1 MKKDILK
8 IIEVNKIEYGI
19 LINALNEFRNKLIRE
34 EQDTELVDEFLLKV
48 LDAPENKRY
57 VDREGRLGARW
68 RIRIIKSY
76 IY

>member
-8 IIEVNKIEYGI
+8 VIEVNKVEYGI
-19 LINALNEFRNKLIRE
+19 IINALNEFRNKLIRE

-57 VDREGRLGARW
+57 VNKEGRLGAR
-68 RIRIIKSY
+68 
-76 IY
+76 

>member
-8 IIEVNKIEYGI
+8 IIEVDKTEYGI

-57 VDREGRLGARW
+57 VDREGRLGAR
-68 RIRIIKSY
+68 
-76 IY
+76 

>member
-8 IIEVNKIEYGI
+8 VIEVDKVEYGI
-19 LINALNEFRNKLIRE
+19 IINALNEFRNKLIRE

-57 VDREGRLGARW
+57 VNKEGRLGAR
-68 RIRIIKSY
+68 
-76 IY
+76 

>member
-8 IIEVNKIEYGI
+8 IIEVDKTEYGI

-34 EQDTELVDEFLLKV
+34 EQDTELVDELLLKV

-57 VDREGRLGARW
+57 VDREGRLGAR
-68 RIRIIKSY
+68 
-76 IY
+76 

>member
-1 MKKDILK
+1 MKKAILK
-8 IIEVNKIEYGI
+8 IIEVDKTEYGI

-57 VDREGRLGARW
+57 VDREGRLGAR
-68 RIRIIKSY
+68 
-76 IY
+76 

>member
-8 IIEVNKIEYGI
+8 LIEVDKTEYGI
-19 LINALNEFRNKLIRE
+19 LINALNEFRNKLLKE

-57 VDREGRLGARW
+57 VDREGRLGAR
-68 RIRIIKSY
+68 
-76 IY
+76 

>member
-8 IIEVNKIEYGI
+8 VIEVDKFEYGI
-19 LINALNEFRNKLIRE
+19 LINALNEFRNKLLKE

-57 VDREGRLGARW
+57 VDREGKLRPR
-68 RIRIIKSY
+68 
-76 IY
+76 

>member
-57 VDREGRLGARW
+57 VDREGRLGAR
-68 RIRIIKSY
+68 
-76 IY
+76 

>member
-34 EQDTELVDEFLLKV
+34 KQDTELVDEFLLKV

-57 VDREGRLGARW
+57 VDREGRLGAR
-68 RIRIIKSY
+68 
-76 IY
+76 

>member
-34 EQDTELVDEFLLKV
+34 QQDTELVDEFLLKV

-57 VDREGRLGARW
+57 VDREGRLGAR
-68 RIRIIKSY
+68 
-76 IY
+76 

>member
-8 IIEVNKIEYGI
+8 IIEVDKTEYGI

-57 VDREGRLGARW
+57 VDREGRLVAR
-68 RIRIIKSY
+68 
-76 IY
+76 

>member
-19 LINALNEFRNKLIRE
+19 LINALNEFRNKLIKE

-57 VDREGRLGARW
+57 VDREGRLGAR
-68 RIRIIKSY
+68 
-76 IY
+76 

>member
-8 IIEVNKIEYGI
+8 IIEVDKTEYGI

-57 VDREGRLGARW
+57 VNKEGRLEAR
-68 RIRIIKSY
+68 
-76 IY
+76 

>member
-19 LINALNEFRNKLIRE
+19 LINALNELRNKLIRE

-57 VDREGRLGARW
+57 VDREGRLGAR
-68 RIRIIKSY
+68 
-76 IY
+76 

>member
-8 IIEVNKIEYGI
+8 IIEVDKTEYGI

-48 LDAPENKRY
+48 LDTPENKRY
-57 VDREGRLGARW
+57 VDREGRLGAR
-68 RIRIIKSY
+68 
-76 IY
+76 

>member
-19 LINALNEFRNKLIRE
+19 LINALNEFRNKLIIE

-57 VDREGRLGARW
+57 VDREGRLGAR
-68 RIRIIKSY
+68 
-76 IY
+76 